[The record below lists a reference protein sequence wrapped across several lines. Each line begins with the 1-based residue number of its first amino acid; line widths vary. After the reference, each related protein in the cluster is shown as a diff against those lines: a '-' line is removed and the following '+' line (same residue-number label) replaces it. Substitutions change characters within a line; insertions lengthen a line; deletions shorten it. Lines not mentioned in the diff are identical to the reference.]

1 MVKSGEK
8 WGKGVKKMFLGEYR
22 HSLDDKGRLFIPAKL
37 RDALGKHFFISKGF
51 DHCCGMRWV
60 NTFLSARALII
71 V

>member
-37 RDALGKHFFISKGF
+37 RD
-51 DHCCGMRWV
+51 V
-60 NTFLSARALII
+60 SARALII

>member
-51 DHCCGMRWV
+51 DHCG
-60 NTFLSARALII
+60 L
-71 V
+71 